1 MGGQANAGAEAHAGV
16 RGEAGINGVGGSANA
31 GLSVYAGVSAGTSA
45 ELGNYHTLAAE
56 GHASVSASMEAEA
69 TAEFT
74 MTNLETG
81 YEASVEAGVTASG
94 EVSSSNRHG
103 GASLGAEACAV
114 CAGGGLNF
122 NAGFDGCTA
131 SVGAEGSIK
140 LLVGAEVNGE
150 LSANFCEIGDDLI
163 KGFEELGQLAA
174 PVVDKVAEEI
184 ERHVWNQGLK
194 PFGEQIGHSIE
205 HNIWNNGIKVAGI
218 ETAKVFETHIWENGL
233 KPFGEEVGSF
243 FTQEVPNIA
252 EDIGNGVVN
261 AFTRDI
267 PNFFEDVGNF
277 FQILVAV
284 RGGSPEI
291 LIAELLTKDCGPVYA
306 MLLCVKFIIYSCKKY
321 LSHL

>member
-1 MGGQANAGAEAHAGV
+1 MG
-16 RGEAGINGVGGSANA
+16 
-31 GLSVYAGVSAGTSA
+31 
-45 ELGNYHTLAAE
+45 
-56 GHASVSASMEAEA
+56 EAEA

-140 LLVGAEVNGE
+140 LLVGAEVNVE

-194 PFGEQIGHSIE
+194 LFGEQIGHSIE
-205 HNIWNNGIKVAGI
+205 HDIWNNGSRSQESRLPKFLRRTSGRMALSLL
-218 ETAKVFETHIWENGL
+218 AKRWVVFLRRKCPTLL
-233 KPFGEEVGSF
+233 KIS
-243 FTQEVPNIA
+243 
-252 EDIGNGVVN
+252 
-261 AFTRDI
+261 
-267 PNFFEDVGNF
+267 
-277 FQILVAV
+277 
-284 RGGSPEI
+284 
-291 LIAELLTKDCGPVYA
+291 A
-306 MLLCVKFIIYSCKKY
+306 MV
-321 LSHL
+321 